1 MQLCQYAFGISSYI
15 FSKFISLRL
24 KSSLL
29 HIKNVGIGKK
39 LPITTSGLLLTI
51 FLESPNLLLLASFR
65 NVCLKSLLFKLDL
78 ISQTAAISS
87 TGKNFAN
94 EPSVNGFEL
103 YLCTKASHCVD
114 I

>member
-1 MQLCQYAFGISSYI
+1 MQLCQYAFEIPSYI

-29 HIKNVGIGKK
+29 HIRNDGMGKK
-39 LPITTSGLLLTI
+39 LPVITSGLLLTI

-65 NVCLKSLLFKLDL
+65 NASLKSLLFKLDF
-78 ISQTAAISS
+78 ISQIATISS

-94 EPSVNGFEL
+94 EPSINGFEL
-103 YLCTKASHCVD
+103 YL
-114 I
+114 